1 MGENK
6 EWKESTWLKNVEIK
20 TALPFEHSVF
30 TTYYRAVLLR
40 NVQFCKVVTVE
51 DRVACVRMTN
61 KFIYQAIIIAY
72 GIHNEEVEVNDV
84 LKNIVVEYDEEKA
97 FYFFYIVY
105 KELSRRNNPK
115 HLNVLN
121 KVRLYEFK
129 EPFKS
134 IFKDFDCKLAW
145 DFILL
150 DLVTQGLTKN
160 MFAILWFRYRKTL
173 LKCRAKEYREF
184 IYKEYLKEVKNKT
197 EFTRRKPE
205 KDVYTS
211 MIQRAEKRHY
221 DKEIFDEVQ

>member
-1 MGENK
+1 MGETK
-6 EWKESTWLKNVEIK
+6 EWKESTWLKDVKIK
-20 TALPFEHSVF
+20 AALPFEDTAF
-30 TTYYRAVLLR
+30 TNYYRAVLLR
-40 NVQFCKVVTVE
+40 NVQFCEVVTIE

-61 KFIYQAIIIAY
+61 KFIYQAIETAF
-72 GIHNEEVEVNDV
+72 GIHNGEVDVNDV
-84 LKNIVVEYDEEKA
+84 LKNISVEYDEEKA

-105 KELSRRNNPK
+105 KELFRRNNPK
-115 HLNVLN
+115 SHKFLN

-150 DLVTQGLTKN
+150 DLVTQDLTKN
-160 MFAILWFRYRKTL
+160 MFAILWFRYRKSL

-184 IYKEYLKEVKNKT
+184 VYKEYLKDIKNKT

-211 MIQRAEKRHY
+211 MIQRAERRY
-221 DKEIFDEVQ
+221 SDTEIFEEL

>member
-1 MGENK
+1 MGETK
-6 EWKESTWLKNVEIK
+6 EWKESTWLKNVKIK
-20 TALPFEHSVF
+20 AALPFEDTAF

-40 NVQFCKVVTVE
+40 NVQFCEVVTIE

-61 KFIYQAIIIAY
+61 KFIYQAIETAF
-72 GIHNEEVEVNDV
+72 GIHKGEVDVADV
-84 LKNIVVEYDEEKA
+84 LTNITVEYDEEKA
-97 FYFFYIVY
+97 FYFFYIIY
-105 KELSRRNNPK
+105 KELFRRNNPK
-115 HLNVLN
+115 SHKVLN

-150 DLVTQGLTKN
+150 DLVTQDLTKN
-160 MFAILWFRYRKTL
+160 MFAILWFRYRKSL

-184 IYKEYLKEVKNKT
+184 VYKEYLKDIKNKT

-211 MIQRAEKRHY
+211 MIQRAERRY
-221 DKEIFDEVQ
+221 SDTEIFEEH

>member
-184 IYKEYLKEVKNKT
+184 IYKEYDCT
-197 EFTRRKPE
+197 F
-205 KDVYTS
+205 
-211 MIQRAEKRHY
+211 
-221 DKEIFDEVQ
+221 

>member
-1 MGENK
+1 MEENK

-211 MIQRAEKRHY
+211 MIQRAERRHY

>member
-1 MGENK
+1 MKQSTKWE
-6 EWKESTWLKNVEIK
+6 ESTWLKDLKIK
-20 TALPFEHSVF
+20 AALPFEDTAF
-30 TTYYRAVLLR
+30 TIYYRAVLLR
-40 NVQFCKVVTVE
+40 NVQFCEVVTIE

-61 KFIYQAIIIAY
+61 KFIYQAIETAF
-72 GIHNEEVEVNDV
+72 GIHNGEVDVNDV
-84 LKNIVVEYDEEKA
+84 LKNISVEYDEEKA

-105 KELSRRNNPK
+105 KELFRRNNPK
-115 HLNVLN
+115 SHKVLN

-150 DLVTQGLTKN
+150 DLVTQDLTKN
-160 MFAILWFRYRKTL
+160 MFAILWFRYRKSL

-184 IYKEYLKEVKNKT
+184 VYKEYLKDIKNKT

-211 MIQRAEKRHY
+211 IIQRAERRY
-221 DKEIFDEVQ
+221 SDTEIFEEL